1 LPLVAH
7 ARSASSRFPCG
18 LYGRQEQSDQDP
30 DDRDDDE
37 EFDQGEA
44 TLAGR
49 LFAVDHRRGPMIEK
63 EVAQKNRLKS
73 YYQKSQVDQFR
84 FRKNIAKRIGV

>member
-1 LPLVAH
+1 LALVAH
-7 ARSASSRFPCG
+7 ARSASGCFSG
-18 LYGRQEQSDQDP
+18 SLDGRQEQSDQDP

-49 LFAVDHRRGPMIEK
+49 LFAVDHRKRPMIVK
-63 EVAQKNRLKS
+63 
-73 YYQKSQVDQFR
+73 
-84 FRKNIAKRIGV
+84 GVTQID

>member
-1 LPLVAH
+1 LD
-7 ARSASSRFPCG
+7 
-18 LYGRQEQSDQDP
+18 GRQEQSDQDP

-44 TLAGR
+44 ALAGG

-63 EVAQKNRLKS
+63 EVAQKNRLKLS
-73 YYQKSQVDQFR
+73 YQKSQVDQFR

>member
-7 ARSASSRFPCG
+7 ARSASGCFSGG
-18 LYGRQEQSDQDP
+18 LDSRQEQSDQDP

-37 EFDQGEA
+37 EFDQCKA

-49 LFAVDHRRGPMIEK
+49 WFAVDHRRGPMIEK
-63 EVAQKNRLKS
+63 EVAKKRLDVC
-73 YYQKSQVDQFR
+73 YQKSQIDQFR
-84 FRKNIAKRIGV
+84 FRKNIAKRVGV